1 MDLDNFKEYLIEDGK
16 AENTIKSYCRD
27 VKNYAD
33 WLQDTFGDIFVKFY
47 FPNVAEYKSWLLNSK
62 KIKERSVN
70 AKILGLK
77 KYNQF
82 LVDQGVQDDVVI
94 DKRLMEKFQV
104 DLFNVDQFDKK
115 SVISFI
121 QKILE
126 AGDKR
131 NYTIVMLMAYGGLRI
146 SEVLSLK
153 LDKIDLVKGIIYI
166 KGKGSKHRTV
176 PMHDLIKEALKD
188 YLATRD
194 GYTYSSGSK
203 YIFVSRKA
211 NQLDRSVVNKL
222 FNKYST
228 DITPHTLGHYFCTTA
243 LDSGFS
249 LSEVAGMARHQNLN
263 TTRIYLNPTL
273 SDLQDKMKNM
283 R

>member
-1 MDLDNFKEYLIEDGK
+1 M
-16 AENTIKSYCRD
+16 
-27 VKNYAD
+27 
-33 WLQDTFGDIFVKFY
+33 
-47 FPNVAEYKSWLLNSK
+47 
-62 KIKERSVN
+62 
-70 AKILGLK
+70 
-77 KYNQF
+77 
-82 LVDQGVQDDVVI
+82 DQGIQDEVVI
-94 DKRLMEKFQV
+94 DKRLMEKFQS
-104 DLFNVDQFDKK
+104 DMFSVDQFDKK
-115 SVISFI
+115 SVIRFI

-126 AGDKR
+126 AGNKR
-131 NYTIVMLMAYGGLRI
+131 NYAIVMLMAYGGLRI

-176 PMHDLIKEALKD
+176 PMHDLIKETVKD

-194 GYTYSSGSK
+194 SYTYSVSSD
-203 YIFVSRKA
+203 YIFVSRKTDH
-211 NQLDRSVVNKL
+211 LDRTAINKL

-228 DITPHTLGHYFCTTA
+228 DITPHILRHYFCTTA

-249 LSEVAGMARHQNLN
+249 LSEVAGMAGHQNLN

>member
-176 PMHDLIKEALKD
+176 PMHDLIKEALKN
-188 YLATRD
+188 YLETRD
-194 GYTYSSGSK
+194 TYTYSVGSD
-203 YIFVSRKA
+203 YVFVSRKTTHLGRTA
-211 NQLDRSVVNKL
+211 INKL
-222 FNKYST
+222 FSKYSAE
-228 DITPHTLGHYFCTTA
+228 ITPHTLRHYFCTTA

-249 LSEVAGMARHQNLN
+249 LSEVAGMAGHQNLN